1 MGTRPCHLRWM
12 ERLRN
17 FVHGE
22 WVEAK
27 DGRTADIVDP
37 STGQP
42 YATAPVSEE
51 VDVDVAM
58 RSAATAF
65 ETWRDATPS
74 DRQQALLKAADALER
89 RAAEFVEAECRNT
102 GKPVGATTTEELP
115 PAIDNP
121 RFSAGAAR
129 MLEARA
135 AAKYM
140 AAPRPST
147 PANRSVCA
155 PRSR

>member
-51 VDVDVAM
+51 VAVDVAV

-89 RAAEFVEAECRNT
+89 RAAEFVEAESPHT
-102 GKPVGATTTEELP
+102 GKQAGMTPTEHP
-115 PAIDNP
+115 P
-121 RFSAGAAR
+121 
-129 MLEARA
+129 
-135 AAKYM
+135 
-140 AAPRPST
+140 
-147 PANRSVCA
+147 
-155 PRSR
+155 